1 MHMDGLELI
10 LDGVREAMDASNGA
24 RERALGLSRETIR
37 FSANSIRATHRGDFD
52 QARALLDEARGRVE
66 RMRESLSD
74 HPQIYWTGYVQDA
87 QKEFAEASLVLAL
100 VHGEKTPAPGDI
112 RVEHAA
118 YLNGLGEAAG
128 ELRRHFLDLLRR
140 GNVGRA
146 EEILSLM
153 DDIYDGLV
161 TFDYPDALTS
171 GLRRTTDMVRGVLER
186 SRGDLTAAIR
196 QEQLQER
203 LRRVEE
209 EIERV
214 SGAPQTGSAP
224 SEP

>member
-1 MHMDGLELI
+1 MDRLEAL
-10 LDGVREAMDASNGA
+10 LDRVREAMDAANSA
-24 RERALGLSRETIR
+24 RERALSLSRETIR
-37 FSANSIRATHRGDFD
+37 FSANSIRATHREEYPLA
-52 QARALLDEARGRVE
+52 QTLLGEARSRVE
-66 RMRESLSD
+66 RMREALAD
-74 HPQIYWTGYVQDA
+74 HPEIYWTGYVQDA

-100 VHGEKTPAPGDI
+100 VQGDAPPGPDDLH
-112 RVEHAA
+112 VEHAA

-146 EEILSLM
+146 GEVLSRM

-209 EIERV
+209 QIARV
-214 SGAPQTGSAP
+214 SGDPSTGPAP